1 MEASFQGVR
10 MKMPNRRHLQL
21 EPVQLLEALD
31 LRNQTWKDE
40 VVDVLFAVME
50 RLVLRRDRPM
60 ELVLVELS

>member
-1 MEASFQGVR
+1 